1 MPRSAKYYEDLS
13 VLTYESS
20 YLNLCS
26 VRQKV
31 VEQYLKEENL
41 TEIMFTVSDIETG
54 IQKLNS
60 GKSPDEYGL
69 CAEHLKMAKGIVSE
83 TITPVF
89 NQILE
94 TKTIPAAFKTRI
106 LTPVIKKD
114 KDPCLVNSYRGI
126 TVTAVLGKL
135 FEYSLLEKLNFENQ
149 TDLQFGFTK

>member
-1 MPRSAKYYEDLS
+1 
-13 VLTYESS
+13 
-20 YLNLCS
+20 
-26 VRQKV
+26 
-31 VEQYLKEENL
+31 
-41 TEIMFTVSDIETG
+41 MFTVSDIEIG

-60 GKSPDEYGL
+60 RKSPDEDGL
-69 CAEHLKMAKGIVSE
+69 CAEHLKMAKNIVSE

-94 TKTIPAAFKTRI
+94 TKTIPAAFKTGI
-106 LTPVIKKD
+106 LTPVIK

-149 TDLQFGFTK
+149 TDLQFGFTKGLSPLMSSLLITEARAEAKRTVYIVLCDAGYTVRIRRGAAYDSV